1 MTYNN
6 VNGYLITIMEHGEKA
21 PQEGGGRIRFPLKL
35 YQQYRQMTNFYV
47 ALAILDG
54 TIIGQAFYLKE
65 IVSESHPITWVL
77 QLIVHEQYRMR
88 GIAKTLLYSIW
99 GFSDDYVWGVATSNA
114 LTVKTLEKA
123 TFRKVSPIEMIK
135 HKDKILMLKETIPF
149 AKDAEMILQD
159 NMAVLNSG
167 FPVEC
172 SVVEENLKLYDGN
185 WLLGTLP
192 VGHEW
197 PVFTFQSQKYEITQK
212 EYDEMFENSEKI
224 VSDAYNRM
232 DLSKQAWNRHQK
244 EEVNFI
250 LERLKGKDISQV
262 IDFGCGNGRHV
273 LEFAQQGF
281 KVIGIDYSEKNIQ
294 CAQKEETQGDVRF
307 IKDDCRTAQ
316 LNEKADLALCLYD
329 VVGSFVNADDN
340 QAIIDNI
347 YRHLNS
353 HGFLV
358 MSVMNLELTNSIAK
372 HKVPNVRENLEMLVN
387 LKPSRTM
394 QRSRN
399 IFNPEYFL
407 LETETG
413 VVYRKE
419 QFGNEGE
426 LSAEYAIHD
435 KRYSR
440 EEICSMLRRAGFMI
454 RETRYVQAGYW
465 DIPLG
470 PQEPSAK
477 EILIFAEK

>member
-1 MTYNN
+1 MLY
-6 VNGYLITIMEHGEKA
+6 VVLDKYGKIRLIH
-21 PQEGGGRIRFPLKL
+21 F
-35 YQQYRQMTNFYV
+35 
-47 ALAILDG
+47 
-54 TIIGQAFYLKE
+54 
-65 IVSESHPITWVL
+65 
-77 QLIVHEQYRMR
+77 
-88 GIAKTLLYSIW
+88 
-99 GFSDDYVWGVATSNA
+99 
-114 LTVKTLEKA
+114 
-123 TFRKVSPIEMIK
+123 
-135 HKDKILMLKETIPF
+135 
-149 AKDAEMILQD
+149 
-159 NMAVLNSG
+159 
-167 FPVEC
+167 C
-172 SVVEENLKLYDGN
+172 S
-185 WLLGTLP
+185 
-192 VGHEW
+192 
-197 PVFTFQSQKYEITQK
+197 SQKYEITQK

-372 HKVPNVRENLEMLVN
+372 HKVPNVRENLEALVN

-394 QRSRN
+394 QRSGN